1 MPVIIESRRKQGG
14 CKCTPLRFTAAGN
27 ADRKPFLRV
36 PAQFFLGATLF
47 EVGIKEFGG
56 IDTDSENKQRVS
68 LYLDK
73 KTMQVVDSFIKK
85 NGLHSRNESFERA
98 GENLIA
104 DEAIKAGGDVMSEK
118 LAKAVENVS
127 DDNAKA
133 ISKGLL
139 RYAVQ
144 LEMLMRIIAKTN
156 HFTDDEPEDMRR
168 EAINNVRRT
177 RGKIKLDDIA
187 KGWYNEK

>member
-1 MPVIIESRRKQGG
+1 MGDTQ
-14 CKCTPLRFTAAGN
+14 
-27 ADRKPFLRV
+27 
-36 PAQFFLGATLF
+36 
-47 EVGIKEFGG
+47 VGVKILGG

-85 NGLHSRNESFERA
+85 NGLHSRNEFFERA
-98 GENLIA
+98 AENLIA

-127 DDNAKA
+127 EDNAKA
-133 ISKGLL
+133 ISKGLF

-144 LEMLMRIIAKTN
+144 LEMLMRVVAKTN
-156 HFTDDEPEDMRR
+156 HFTDDELEDMRR

-187 KGWYNEK
+187 KGWYNEE

>member
-1 MPVIIESRRKQGG
+1 MVDTQ
-14 CKCTPLRFTAAGN
+14 
-27 ADRKPFLRV
+27 
-36 PAQFFLGATLF
+36 
-47 EVGIKEFGG
+47 VGVKEFGG

-73 KTMQVVDSFIKK
+73 KTVQVVDSFIKK
-85 NGLHSRNESFERA
+85 NGLHSRNEFFEKA
-98 GENLIA
+98 AENLIA
-104 DEAIKAGGDVMSEK
+104 DEAIKSGGDVMSEK
-118 LAKAVENVS
+118 LAKAIEAVSEN
-127 DDNAKA
+127 NAKA
-133 ISKGLL
+133 ISKGLF

-144 LEMLMRIIAKTN
+144 LEMMMRYIAQT
-156 HFTDDEPEDMRR
+156 HEFTDDELDEMRR

>member
-1 MPVIIESRRKQGG
+1 MGDTQ
-14 CKCTPLRFTAAGN
+14 
-27 ADRKPFLRV
+27 
-36 PAQFFLGATLF
+36 
-47 EVGIKEFGG
+47 VGVKEIGG

-85 NGLHSRNESFERA
+85 NGLHSRNEFFERA
-98 GENLIA
+98 AENLIA
-104 DEAIKAGGDVMSEK
+104 DEAIKTGGDVMSKK

-127 DDNAKA
+127 EDNAKA
-133 ISKGLL
+133 ISKGLF

-156 HFTDDEPEDMRR
+156 HFTDDELENMRR

-187 KGWYNEK
+187 KGWYNEE

>member
-1 MPVIIESRRKQGG
+1 MGDTQ
-14 CKCTPLRFTAAGN
+14 
-27 ADRKPFLRV
+27 
-36 PAQFFLGATLF
+36 
-47 EVGIKEFGG
+47 VGVKILGG

-85 NGLHSRNESFERA
+85 NGLHSRNEFFERA
-98 GENLIA
+98 AENLIA

-127 DDNAKA
+127 EDNAKA
-133 ISKGLL
+133 ISKGLF

-144 LEMLMRIIAKTN
+144 LEMLMRVIAKTN
-156 HFTDDEPEDMRR
+156 YFTDDELEDMRR

-177 RGKIKLDDIA
+177 RGKIKLNDIA
-187 KGWYNEK
+187 KGWYNEE

>member
-1 MPVIIESRRKQGG
+1 MGDTQ
-14 CKCTPLRFTAAGN
+14 
-27 ADRKPFLRV
+27 
-36 PAQFFLGATLF
+36 
-47 EVGIKEFGG
+47 VGVKEFGG

-85 NGLHSRNESFERA
+85 NGLHSRNEFFERA
-98 GENLIA
+98 AENLIA
-104 DEAIKAGGDVMSEK
+104 DEAIKTGGDVMSKK

-127 DDNAKA
+127 EDNAKA
-133 ISKGLL
+133 ISKGLF

-156 HFTDDEPEDMRR
+156 HFTDDELEDMRR

-187 KGWYNEK
+187 KGWYNEE

>member
-1 MPVIIESRRKQGG
+1 MG
-14 CKCTPLRFTAAGN
+14 
-27 ADRKPFLRV
+27 D
-36 PAQFFLGATLF
+36 TL
-47 EVGIKEFGG
+47 VGVNVLGG

-73 KTMQVVDSFIKK
+73 KTMQVVDSYIKK
-85 NGLHSRNESFERA
+85 NGLHSRNEFFEKA
-98 GENLIA
+98 AENLLA

-118 LAKAVENVS
+118 LAKAIEAASENS
-127 DDNAKA
+127 AKA
-133 ISKGLL
+133 ISKGLF

-144 LEMLMRIIAKTN
+144 LEMMMRYIAQT
-156 HFTDDEPEDMRR
+156 HEFTDDELDEMRR

-187 KGWYNEK
+187 KGWYNKE

>member
-1 MPVIIESRRKQGG
+1 MVDTQ
-14 CKCTPLRFTAAGN
+14 
-27 ADRKPFLRV
+27 
-36 PAQFFLGATLF
+36 
-47 EVGIKEFGG
+47 VGVKEFGG

-73 KTMQVVDSFIKK
+73 KTMQVVDSYIKK
-85 NGLHSRNESFERA
+85 NGLHSRNEFFEKA
-98 GENLIA
+98 AENLIA
-104 DEAIKAGGDVMSEK
+104 DEAIKSGGDVMSEK
-118 LAKAVENVS
+118 LAKAIEAASENS
-127 DDNAKA
+127 AKA
-133 ISKGLL
+133 ISKGLF

-144 LEMLMRIIAKTN
+144 LEMMMRYIAQT
-156 HFTDDEPEDMRR
+156 HEFTDDELDEMRR

>member
-1 MPVIIESRRKQGG
+1 M
-14 CKCTPLRFTAAGN
+14 
-27 ADRKPFLRV
+27 
-36 PAQFFLGATLF
+36 
-47 EVGIKEFGG
+47 
-56 IDTDSENKQRVS
+56 DSENKQRVS

-73 KTMQVVDSFIKK
+73 QTVKTVDVFIIKH
-85 NGLHSRNESFERA
+85 GLHSRNEFFEKA
-98 GENLIA
+98 AENLIA
-104 DEAIKAGGDVMSEK
+104 DEAIKSGGDVMSEK

-127 DDNAKA
+127 EDNAKA
-133 ISKGLL
+133 ISKGLF

-144 LEMLMRIIAKTN
+144 LEMMMRYIAQT
-156 HFTDDEPEDMRR
+156 HEFTDDELDEMRR

>member
-1 MPVIIESRRKQGG
+1 MGDTQ
-14 CKCTPLRFTAAGN
+14 
-27 ADRKPFLRV
+27 
-36 PAQFFLGATLF
+36 
-47 EVGIKEFGG
+47 VGVKEFGG

-85 NGLHSRNESFERA
+85 NGLHSRNEFFERA
-98 GENLIA
+98 AENLIA
-104 DEAIKAGGDVMSEK
+104 DEAIKTGGDVMSKK

-127 DDNAKA
+127 EDNAKA
-133 ISKGLL
+133 ISKGLF

-156 HFTDDEPEDMRR
+156 HFTDDELENMRR

-187 KGWYNEK
+187 KGWYNEE

>member
-1 MPVIIESRRKQGG
+1 MVDN
-14 CKCTPLRFTAAGN
+14 L
-27 ADRKPFLRV
+27 
-36 PAQFFLGATLF
+36 
-47 EVGIKEFGG
+47 VGVDILGG

-73 KTMQVVDSFIKK
+73 KTMQVVDSYIKK
-85 NGLHSRNESFERA
+85 NGLHSRNEFFEKA
-98 GENLIA
+98 AENLIA
-104 DEAIKAGGDVMSEK
+104 DEAIKSGGDVMSEK
-118 LAKAVENVS
+118 LAKAIEVVSEN
-127 DDNAKA
+127 NAKA
-133 ISKGLL
+133 ISKGLF

-144 LEMLMRIIAKTN
+144 LEMMMRYIAQT
-156 HFTDDEPEDMRR
+156 HEFTDDELDEMRR